1 MARTNR
7 SRFAVLGALS
17 VGPRTGYEIQRDLAD
32 SVGHFWSES
41 YGQIYPILRE
51 LLEAGEATVSE
62 DPESGRGRKVY
73 RITAAGIEAFQAW
86 LREPPSPPAVRNEL
100 LLKLFFGGTAPPEVT
115 IGHIERALA
124 ESEAALQ
131 TLEGVMTALERDDRN
146 DPMFPY
152 WSITVKSG
160 IARYRA
166 QRDWCKESLATLTSL
181 QAPPK
186 AARGGASRPGRKPAR
201 RKA

>member
-17 VGPRTGYEIQRDLAD
+17 VGPRTGYEIQRDLAE
-32 SVGHFWSES
+32 SVGHFWTES

-51 LLEAGEATVSE
+51 LLESGEVTVSE

-73 RITAAGIEAFQAW
+73 RITPAGTKAFQAW
-86 LREPPSPPAVRNEL
+86 LRDAPSPLAVRNEL
-100 LLKLFFGGTAPPEVT
+100 LLKLFFGGTAPPEVA
-115 IGHIERALA
+115 IGHLERALA

-131 TLEGVMTALERDDRN
+131 TLEGVMATLERDDRD

-152 WSITVKSG
+152 WAITVKAG
-160 IARYRA
+160 IAGYRA
-166 QRDWCKESLATLTSL
+166 HRDWCQESLSTLTSL
-181 QAPPK
+181 RARPVARRAR
-186 AARGGASRPGRKPAR
+186 AARSSRGAARKR
-201 RKA
+201 